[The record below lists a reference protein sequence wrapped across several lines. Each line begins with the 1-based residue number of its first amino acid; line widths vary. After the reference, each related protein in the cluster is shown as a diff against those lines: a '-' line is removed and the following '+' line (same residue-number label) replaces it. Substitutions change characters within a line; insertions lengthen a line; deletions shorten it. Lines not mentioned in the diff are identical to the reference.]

1 MLGKSPRRRSA
12 PALERK
18 KRAHRASHRA
28 NSEPQIRIFTSK
40 QRVRKS
46 SVPLA
51 PHLQH
56 NYLSQGPR
64 TTKQQG
70 RPYSSEMVAKFVVAD
85 SVANCYEIANSKAPR
100 GRKEAIIS
108 FMDLS
113 KHRDHRVNGAVP
125 SYIVENSGQG
135 PRRQVYD
142 CNDVGA
148 AIYDVFG
155 LREYTYVQVVR
166 NTPDQCDE
174 MRDKLKGHNV
184 LKLMTVPTPIQNF
197 NNTEFVKRD
206 VAHPRYKAG
215 MTLYIIPG
223 ASTSVKCYYSVKE
236 LLEQDVAEDSVPPDA
251 EVYGP
256 EALGVYQPNKV
267 TSYAAL
273 RMEAHPHSE
282 RQARSHRYGSSP
294 VSVFLQHCS
303 DVPPMDQ
310 NSSSP
315 SESPSFLPTSAE
327 SPYNS
332 ASLSSPPGVS
342 LSPGSSSLL
351 PSSGP
356 SPSPRLLDS
365 VRPEYAAASSRA
377 YTTDRLPPPPRLY
390 DLASWSHPLA
400 RRILTYDPVRSAD
413 LENRIV
419 NGADREVAIDEYAA
433 SVLMKF
439 NSTEEMKP
447 PPPSRPSCGPE
458 LTLPPI
464 SRLMPCQWYH
474 R

>member
-1 MLGKSPRRRSA
+1 MFGKSPRRRSA

-18 KRAHRASHRA
+18 KRTYRTSHRA

-56 NYLSQGPR
+56 NYLSQLSR

-85 SVANCYEIANSKAPR
+85 SIANCYEIANSKAPR

-113 KHRDHRVNGAVP
+113 KHRDFLRNGAVP
-125 SYIVENSGQG
+125 SYVVENSGQG
-135 PRRQVYD
+135 HDRQVYD

-174 MRDKLKGHNV
+174 MKDKLKGHNV
-184 LKLMTVPTPIQNF
+184 LKLMAVPTPIQKF

-223 ASTSVKCYYSVKE
+223 ASVSVKCYYSVKE
-236 LLEQDVAEDSVPPDA
+236 LLDQDVGEGSVPPDA
-251 EVYGP
+251 EIYGP
-256 EALGVYQPNKV
+256 EALGVYQPNEG
-267 TSYAAL
+267 TSYAASGMQV
-273 RMEAHPHSE
+273 RPE
-282 RQARSHRYGSSP
+282 RRARSNQYGSIP
-294 VSVFLQHCS
+294 VATFLQHCS
-303 DVPPMDQ
+303 DVPPSNQ
-310 NSSSP
+310 HSSSP
-315 SESPSFLPTSAE
+315 SQSPSFLPTSA
-327 SPYNS
+327 PIHRNS
-332 ASLSSPPGVS
+332 ATLSPPPALS
-342 LSPGSSSLL
+342 LSPGSSRLL

-356 SPSPRLLDS
+356 SPSPRLLDT
-365 VRPEYAAASSRA
+365 VRQEYASGSPTT
-377 YTTDRLPPPPRLY
+377 YTTERLPPPPRLY
-390 DLASWSHPLA
+390 DLASWNHPLA

-439 NSTEEMKP
+439 NNTEDFKP
-447 PPPSRPSCGPE
+447 LPPRPSCGPE
-458 LTLPPI
+458 LALPPI
-464 SRLMPCQWYH
+464 SHLMPCQWYH